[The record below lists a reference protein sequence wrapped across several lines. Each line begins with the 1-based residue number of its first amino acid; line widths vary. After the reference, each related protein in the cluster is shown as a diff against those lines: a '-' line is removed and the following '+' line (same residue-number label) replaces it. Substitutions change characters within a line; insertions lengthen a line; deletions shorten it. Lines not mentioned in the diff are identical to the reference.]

1 MRLVTFSTGSNGGAR
16 LGALVGNAVVDLT
29 HASQSELPSSMLEL
43 VLAGPSALEQAKKV
57 AESAKERT
65 PLSDVKLMAPIPR
78 PTKNVFCL
86 GLNYAE
92 HVAEGGRA
100 LGENRTLPEF
110 PVFFTKPPTSVIG
123 HEDDFIFDPKVS
135 DKVDWEVEL
144 TLIMGRTGKNI
155 SQADALDY
163 VFGYTVGND
172 ISIRDFQRRHGNQ
185 WFKGKGFDRAAPM
198 GPIVVTADE
207 IPDPQN
213 LHITLR
219 VNGVTKQDSNTKFMI
234 FNIRKCIE
242 SLSEGMT
249 LEAGDL
255 IMTGTPDG
263 VGFARTPPE
272 FVKQGDVMEA
282 EIENIGI
289 LRTPVVERPG

>member
-1 MRLVTFSTGSNGGAR
+1 MRLVTFSIGSNGGAR
-16 LGALVGNAVVDLT
+16 LGALVGDAVVDLA
-29 HASQSELPSSMLEL
+29 HASQGELPASMLEL
-43 VLAGPSALEQAKKV
+43 VQAGPAALEQAKKV

-100 LGENRTLPEF
+100 LGENRDLPKY
-110 PVFFTKPPTSVIG
+110 PVFFTKPPTAVIG
-123 HEDDFIFDPKVS
+123 HEDEFIFDPKIS

-144 TLIMGRTGKNI
+144 TLIIGRTGKNI
-155 SQADALDY
+155 RADEALDH

-172 ISIRDFQRRHGNQ
+172 ISIRDRQRSHGQ

-198 GPIVVTADE
+198 GPVVVTANE
-207 IPDPQN
+207 IPDPQT
-213 LHITLR
+213 LDITLR
-219 VNGVTKQDSNTKFMI
+219 VNGVTKQDSNTRNMI
-234 FNIRKCIE
+234 FDVRKCIE
-242 SLSEGMT
+242 SLSEGLT

-289 LRTPVVERPG
+289 LRTPVVERAG

>member
-1 MRLVTFSTGSNGGAR
+1 MRLVTFSTGSSGGAR
-16 LGALVGNAVVDLT
+16 LGALVGDAVVDLA
-29 HASQSELPSSMLEL
+29 HASQGELPSSMLEL

-57 AESAKERT
+57 AESARERT
-65 PLSDVKLMAPIPR
+65 PLSDVKLLAPIPR

-123 HEDDFIFDPKVS
+123 HEDEFIFDRKIS

-234 FNIRKCIE
+234 FNVRKCIE

-289 LRTPVVERPG
+289 LRTPVVERAG